1 MNMRVAATGAGHL
14 LVKRIISPFFYRRL
28 WLRGTQW
35 LSTSELAELQ
45 LRLLRRL
52 VRHSY
57 DTVPYYRRVMD
68 ERRIAVSDIRTL
80 ADIEKFPVLTK
91 KDVLEA
97 GTALVSNRCCKR
109 FMSVGRTGGTTGT
122 PLSLPRDFLSVGN
135 EHAFV
140 RRQWDW
146 AGVGLLDRT
155 AYLSGRVAVDPT
167 KTQGPFH
174 AYDPF
179 MRELILSTY
188 HLTEKTAHGYAE
200 MILRYRIRAIVGYPS
215 AISFLAKACL
225 TSGVKI
231 KLRAAL
237 TTSETLTDAMRE
249 SITLA
254 FDCPVF
260 DFYGAAERV
269 CYIHTCE
276 QGSYHVIPEYGYTE
290 FVPIERSAHG
300 ECRVIATGF
309 WNFAMPLI
317 RYDIGDVVIPSDG
330 VCKCGRAFPVVKS
343 IAGRTGDVVRMS
355 SGLQFGPTLMARVTK
370 GANNVLEMQIV
381 QDKLD
386 HIVIRYVANS
396 EFTDQDLAH
405 FQAHVAHYMP
415 SELQIA
421 YERTGRIDR
430 TQSGK
435 TKFIV
440 SRI

>member
-1 MNMRVAATGAGHL
+1 M
-14 LVKRIISPFFYRRL
+14 KRIASCFLYRRW
-28 WLRGTQW
+28 WLGRTER
-35 LSTSELAELQ
+35 LSASELAELQ
-45 LRLLRRL
+45 LRLLKRL
-52 VRHSY
+52 IRHSY

-68 ERRIAVSDIRTL
+68 DRRISVSDIRTL
-80 ADIEKFPVLTK
+80 ADIERFPILMK

-97 GTALVSNRCCKR
+97 GTALVSNRRCKR

-122 PLSLPRDFLSVGN
+122 PLSLPRDYFSVGN

-146 AGVGLLDRT
+146 AGIGLLDRT

-167 KTQGPFH
+167 QTRGPFH

-179 MRELILSTY
+179 MRELVLSTY
-188 HLTEKTAHGYAE
+188 HLTEKTALDYVAAIRE
-200 MILRYRIRAIVGYPS
+200 YRVRAIVGYPS
-215 AISFLAKACL
+215 PIAFLAKVCRA
-225 TSGVKI
+225 SGVKVG
-231 KLRAAL
+231 LRAVL
-237 TTSETLTDAMRE
+237 TTSETLTDVMRE
-249 SITLA
+249 DMTAA

-269 CYIHTCE
+269 CYIYTCE
-276 QGSYHVIPEYGYTE
+276 RGSYHVIPEYGYTE
-290 FVPIERSAHG
+290 FIPLEHSENG
-300 ECRVIATGF
+300 ECRVVATGF

-317 RYDIGDVVIPSDG
+317 RYDLGDVVVPADDR
-330 VCKCGRAFPVVKS
+330 CPCGRAFPVVKS

-355 SGLQFGPTLMARVTK
+355 SGLQLGPTLMARVTK

-381 QDKLD
+381 QDRLD
-386 HIVIRYVANS
+386 HIVIRFVPNS
-396 EFTDQDLAH
+396 EFTERDFAD
-405 FQAHVAHYMP
+405 FQSHVAHYMP
-415 SELQIA
+415 SELQIS

-440 SRI
+440 SKM